1 MADTTLPPATRIVP
15 IMARSRLNARS
26 AGLSARS
33 SRRNSTV
40 EESDRRLKERLERL
54 NCYAADIQGD
64 GNCLFY
70 SLSDQLYGTPDHHD
84 KVRQRLV
91 DHIRKHRD
99 SFIHFVD
106 LGPDRP
112 RSTRE
117 ASRQANRSF
126 SSVGSTP
133 SVDRINSKF
142 EEMLSKMGEPH
153 EWGGAFELQAFCQAY
168 ARDIVVYQADTVQEF
183 TSNLHDVDPDRE
195 TVHLAYHEYQH
206 YSSVR
211 RLDAP
216 REGLPSLPRRLDKN
230 GADAQVVK
238 EGNKNAA
245 NARSHSVATQTLP
258 TPLTLAEP
266 WKISTIAEALPFL
279 DYDTIR
285 AVLTKCR
292 GDIDFAF
299 SRLLDDDFSSSS
311 QSSVAPTPGTE
322 TSGTVMA
329 SPGGVNPA
337 TRACLRASSRSSSRH
352 STGSKRPADPSDD
365 DDDDDDDEDPVRS
378 GVRRSAR
385 ERKRRILQDV
395 TVGISVRGDNRD
407 DVISIQLRVDPD
419 AVVETPRGIDTP
431 EDDTEVETD
440 EDTEVKVPEK
450 EPNTGER
457 RAKSSDGTLTG
468 GPDSGNSA
476 TGSEGGDDSGDSDK

>member
-168 ARDIVVYQADTVQEF
+168 ARDIVVYQADTCRSSPATSRRGSRQE
-183 TSNLHDVDPDRE
+183 TSSRI
-195 TVHLAYHEYQH
+195 
-206 YSSVR
+206 
-211 RLDAP
+211 
-216 REGLPSLPRRLDKN
+216 
-230 GADAQVVK
+230 
-238 EGNKNAA
+238 
-245 NARSHSVATQTLP
+245 
-258 TPLTLAEP
+258 PL
-266 WKISTIAEALPFL
+266 
-279 DYDTIR
+279 
-285 AVLTKCR
+285 LTKCR

-352 STGSKRPADPSDD
+352 STGSKRPADPS